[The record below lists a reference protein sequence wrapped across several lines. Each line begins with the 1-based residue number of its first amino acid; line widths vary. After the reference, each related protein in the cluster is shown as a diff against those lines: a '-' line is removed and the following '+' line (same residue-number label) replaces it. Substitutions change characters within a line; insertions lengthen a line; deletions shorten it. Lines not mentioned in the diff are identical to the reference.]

1 MRVTVSA
8 TKARVHF
15 GEVMQRVEDTDEM
28 VIVERGGR
36 PKVAIISVKQLD
48 ELERRAKGEEV
59 PHWKVLQQQV
69 RELIRQAG
77 NVPLN
82 PPPEEVIR
90 EMREERNARITN
102 LP

>member
-1 MRVTVSA
+1 MRTTVSA
-8 TKARVHF
+8 TEARVHF

-36 PKVAIISVKQLD
+36 PKVAIISIKQLD
-48 ELERRAKGEEV
+48 ALERRASGEDV

-69 RELIRQAG
+69 RALIRQNG
-77 NVPLN
+77 NVPLS
-82 PPPEEVIR
+82 PPSEDVIR
-90 EMREERNARITN
+90 EMRQERNARITN